1 MASGLFGHVG
11 RSSSKNLVEFRAGK
25 MTMKGTTVTPDKRKG
40 LVYIYHSDDSL
51 MHFCWKDRGT
61 GNVEDDLII
70 FPDDIEYKRVKQC
83 TTGRV
88 FILKFKSST
97 RKFFF
102 WMQEPKTDK
111 DEEYSTKVNNL
122 LNNPPT
128 PGSGGSGSGLPPALA
143 GLSEQLG
150 DGQLQGLLGNLDQQ
164 QLLQLLSGYGG
175 LGGHGGLSSA
185 GSSVTAPT
193 AASPTPTRVQ
203 SSPGPRRTSS
213 ASSSG
218 TTTPRP
224 ATATPSVPPAAPSRP
239 TQPPARNA
247 VQLTDLQNILSN
259 IQVPAESAEQ
269 ASRENVDLSRVFTPD
284 SIMPLLSDPEFRQQ
298 LAPFLPAGEELPQ
311 SPTELSST
319 LRSPQFQQALGLF
332 SSALQSGQ
340 LGPLMGQFGFNE
352 EVMGAARRG
361 DMVEFVRAVQES
373 SRPSTT
379 DSTSTSDA
387 TSRTTTANDGDQE
400 AEEKDKDEDEAMSLD

>member
-1 MASGLFGHVG
+1 MASGLFGHAG

-40 LVYIYHSDDSL
+40 MVYIYQSEDSL

-128 PGSGGSGSGLPPALA
+128 PGSGGGGSGLPPALA

-185 GSSVTAPT
+185 GSSISAPT

-203 SSPGPRRTSS
+203 SSPGPRSTSS

-224 ATATPSVPPAAPSRP
+224 ATATPSVPPAPQSRP
-239 TQPPARNA
+239 TQPRHA

-259 IQVPAESAEQ
+259 IQVPAENAEQ
-269 ASRENVDLSRVFTPD
+269 ASRENVDLSSVFTPD
-284 SIMPLLSDPEFRQQ
+284 SIMPLLSDPEFREQ

-311 SPTELSST
+311 SPTELSNT
-319 LRSPQFQQALGLF
+319 LRSPQFQQALGMF

-340 LGPLMGQFGFNE
+340 LGPLMGQFGFND

-361 DMVEFVRAVQES
+361 DMVGFVRAVQDS
-373 SRPSTT
+373 SRPSTA

-387 TSRTTTANDGDQE
+387 TSRPTTANDGDQE
-400 AEEKDKDEDEAMSLD
+400 TEDKDKDEDEAMSLD

>member
-1 MASGLFGHVG
+1 
-11 RSSSKNLVEFRAGK
+11 
-25 MTMKGTTVTPDKRKG
+25 
-40 LVYIYHSDDSL
+40 
-51 MHFCWKDRGT
+51 
-61 GNVEDDLII
+61 
-70 FPDDIEYKRVKQC
+70 
-83 TTGRV
+83 
-88 FILKFKSST
+88 
-97 RKFFF
+97 
-102 WMQEPKTDK
+102 MQEPKTDK

-128 PGSGGSGSGLPPALA
+128 PGSGGGGSGLPPALA

-185 GSSVTAPT
+185 GSSISAPT

-203 SSPGPRRTSS
+203 SSPGPRSTSS

-224 ATATPSVPPAAPSRP
+224 ATATPSVPPAPQSRP
-239 TQPPARNA
+239 TQPRHA

-259 IQVPAESAEQ
+259 IQVPAENAEQ
-269 ASRENVDLSRVFTPD
+269 ASRENVDLSSVFTPD
-284 SIMPLLSDPEFRQQ
+284 SIMPLLSDPEFREQ

-311 SPTELSST
+311 SPTELSNT
-319 LRSPQFQQALGLF
+319 LRSPQFQQALGMF

-340 LGPLMGQFGFNE
+340 LGPLMGQFGFND

-361 DMVEFVRAVQES
+361 DMVGFVRAVQDS
-373 SRPSTT
+373 SRPSTA

-387 TSRTTTANDGDQE
+387 TSRPTTANDGDQE
-400 AEEKDKDEDEAMSLD
+400 TEDKDKDEDEAMSLD